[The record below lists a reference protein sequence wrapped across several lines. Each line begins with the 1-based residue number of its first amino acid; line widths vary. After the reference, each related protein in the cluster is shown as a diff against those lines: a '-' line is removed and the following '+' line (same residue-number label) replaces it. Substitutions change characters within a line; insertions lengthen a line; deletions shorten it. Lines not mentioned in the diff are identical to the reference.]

1 MASNKHEHKTAIFE
15 DGTHAV
21 LRFDPADPL
30 HMELVAV
37 FYEAAHARDYVR
49 LHVPAEEHRQ
59 KKQRAVKQAAKRAPK
74 RRSAAKAA
82 QAPKAKSKPLS
93 ASARKPASAAK
104 PKQAP
109 RALSKPAS
117 AAKTETAANG
127 VSERQAAVLKGLR
140 SLMDKQHRVEAKT
153 AELAKASSVPLG
165 SLHSVLVSL
174 EKKHMIKTERQGSP
188 KHSAIYQVLETS
200 QKSIRSV
207 NGVAHRKAAPAH
219 AATN

>member
-21 LRFDPADPL
+21 LRFDPTHA
-30 HMELVAV
+30 HRMELIAI
-37 FYEAAHARDYVR
+37 FYEAAHAQDYLR
-49 LHVPAEEHRQ
+49 LRALAGEHQ
-59 KKQRAVKQAAKRAPK
+59 ENKLHSVKQAARRAPK
-74 RRSAAKAA
+74 RASLDKP
-82 QAPKAKSKPLS
+82 APTSKAKSKPLP
-93 ASARKPASAAK
+93 AATNKPAAEAKPKRAPRTQAKPASA
-104 PKQAP
+104 P
-109 RALSKPAS
+109 
-117 AAKTETAANG
+117 KTETGTG

-200 QKSIRSV
+200 PKSTRTL
-207 NGVAHRKAAPAH
+207 NGVVHAKAPH
-219 AATN
+219 AQATR